1 MQREGGH
8 MAIAGFV
15 FTGVPL
21 RLAAEPIAALYLGAE
36 RTPEHAQGALVTVHD
51 RGAGDALEGG
61 DLAEGEAATEA
72 HLDDGELLGG
82 EYGEVEAGELL
93 GERLGTA
100 MPWRRT
106 PDR

>member
-1 MQREGGH
+1 MRWRSSSVRRTPRG
-8 MAIAGFV
+8 
-15 FTGVPL
+15 TLL
-21 RLAAEPIAALYLGAE
+21 RHPFGDRSLYLGAE

-61 DLAEGEAATEA
+61 DLTEGEAPAEA

-93 GERLGTA
+93 GEAGGDAATRRLGT
-100 MPWRRT
+100 PGR
-106 PDR
+106 